1 MSRGGPVSEMQILVV
16 DDEPFNLD
24 IIIETLDDPAYRL
37 TTADSGEEAW
47 ERLSKQGSHYDLVVL
62 DRMMR
67 GIDGIEV
74 LRRIKADP
82 RLAEI
87 PVIMQTAAAS
97 PDQVREGL
105 QAGAHYYLTKP
116 FELEALETIVRAA
129 LEDAAQ
135 RRALLDGM
143 SHQAR
148 VMRLADSAVFRI
160 RTLDDAQHL
169 AALLGNLFPEPQL
182 GAMGLSELLINAIEH
197 GNLGIQFA
205 EKSKLKEQ
213 DRWHEEV
220 EQRLG
225 MPEYRDRVVTVSLDR
240 KGAAWEFVIEDEGQ
254 GFEWEKY
261 LELDPERAFA
271 PNGRGI
277 ALARQLAFSTLTY
290 EGCGNRVRVV
300 AEAGEK

>member
-1 MSRGGPVSEMQILVV
+1 MSEMKILVV

-24 IIIETLDDPAYRL
+24 IIIETLDDPSYQL
-37 TTADSGEEAW
+37 TTAESGEEAW
-47 ERLSKQGSHYDLVVL
+47 ELLSRQDSHFDLVVL

-82 RLAEI
+82 RLSEI

-135 RRALLDGM
+135 RRSLLDGM
-143 SHQAR
+143 NHQAR
-148 VMRLADSAVFRI
+148 VIKLADSAVFRI
-160 RTLDDAQHL
+160 RTLEDAQHL

-182 GAMGLSELLINAIEH
+182 GAMGLSELFINAIEH
-197 GNLGIQFA
+197 GNLGIDFS
-205 EKSKLKEQ
+205 EKSRLKEQ

-220 EQRLG
+220 VHRLG
-225 MPEYRDRVVTVSLDR
+225 LPEYRERRVTVSIER
-240 KGAAWEFVIEDEGQ
+240 KGCDWEFLIEDQGK
-254 GFEWEKY
+254 GFEWDKY

-277 ALARQLAFSTLTY
+277 ALARQLAFSRLTY
-290 EGCGNRVRVV
+290 EGSGNRVRVL
-300 AEAGEK
+300 ADGGAP

>member
-1 MSRGGPVSEMQILVV
+1 MSQVSEMKILVV

-24 IIIETLDDPAYRL
+24 IIIETLDDPSYQL
-37 TTADSGEEAW
+37 TTAESGEEAW
-47 ERLSKQGSHYDLVVL
+47 DLLSRPDSDFDLVVL

-82 RLAEI
+82 RLSEV

-135 RRALLDGM
+135 RRSLLDGM
-143 SHQAR
+143 NHQAR
-148 VMRLADSAVFRI
+148 VIKLADSAVFRI
-160 RTLDDAQHL
+160 RTLEDAQHL

-182 GAMGLSELLINAIEH
+182 GAMGLSELFINAIEH
-197 GNLGIQFA
+197 GNLGIDFA
-205 EKSKLKEQ
+205 EKSRLKEQ
-213 DRWHEEV
+213 DRWHDEV
-220 EQRLG
+220 VHRLG
-225 MPEYRDRVVTVSLDR
+225 LPEFRELSVTVSIAR
-240 KGAAWEFVIEDEGQ
+240 KGSDWEFLIEDQGK
-254 GFEWEKY
+254 GFEWERF

-277 ALARQLAFSTLTY
+277 ALARQLAFSRLTY
-290 EGCGNRVRVV
+290 EGSGNRVRVL
-300 AEAGEK
+300 ADGGAA